1 MQTLLDSIKKTTLL
15 MAKDERLDS
24 LDRQILKQLTK
35 SARTP
40 FRDIAE
46 VCGVSRAAV
55 HQRVQKMID
64 DDVILGSMF
73 IINPKSIGYL
83 TCTYV
88 GVLVEKGSMCAKVA
102 DELRK
107 IPEVVECH
115 LTTGPYAM
123 LVKLYARDN
132 EQLLDLL
139 YNKMAQIEGVS
150 STETLISLDQCIMRE
165 IPVADAAPKT
175 SPRHKKHEKIQL
187 EDDAE

>member
-1 MQTLLDSIKKTTLL
+1 
-15 MAKDERLDS
+15 MAKDEKLDN
-24 LDRQILKQLTK
+24 LDRQILKLLSK

-40 FRDIAE
+40 FKDIAE

-55 HQRVQKMID
+55 HQRVQKMVD

-73 IINPKSIGYL
+73 IINPKSVGYL

-88 GVLVEKGSMCAKVA
+88 GIQLEKGNMSKVVT
-102 DELRK
+102 DELLK
-107 IPEVVECH
+107 IPEIVECH

-123 LVKLYARDN
+123 LAKLYARDN

-139 YNKMAQIEGVS
+139 HNKIAQIEGIV

-165 IPVADAAPKT
+165 VPVAEQSAKPTK
-175 SPRHKKHEKIQL
+175 SRVRRNEQIRL
-187 EDDAE
+187 DDETE

>member
-1 MQTLLDSIKKTTLL
+1 
-15 MAKDERLDS
+15 MAKDERLDN
-24 LDRQILKQLTK
+24 LDRQILKHLSK

-40 FRDIAE
+40 FKDIAE
-46 VCGVSRAAV
+46 ECGVSRAAV
-55 HQRVQKMID
+55 HQRVQKMVD

-73 IINPKSIGYL
+73 IINPKSVGYL

-102 DELRK
+102 EQLK
-107 IPEVVECH
+107 NIPEVVECH

-139 YNKMAQIEGVS
+139 YNKIAQIEGVS

-165 IPVADAAPKT
+165 IPIAGSNSKT
-175 SPRHKKHEKIQL
+175 GGKRYKKHEQKRL
-187 EDDAE
+187 DDETE

>member
-1 MQTLLDSIKKTTLL
+1 
-15 MAKDERLDS
+15 MAKDERLDN
-24 LDRQILKQLTK
+24 LDRQILRQLSK

-40 FRDIAE
+40 FKDIAE
-46 VCGVSRAAV
+46 ICGVSRAAV
-55 HQRVQKMID
+55 HQRVQKMVD

-73 IINPKSIGYL
+73 IINPKSIGYH

-102 DELRK
+102 EQLRK

-139 YNKMAQIEGVS
+139 YNKIAQIEGVA

-165 IPVADAAPKT
+165 IPIAENSSRSLSK
-175 SPRHKKHEKIQL
+175 SKKRYDQIRL
-187 EDDAE
+187 DDETE